1 LNFIQLYIGY
11 IGASRAYGLHFE
23 LMDAAL
29 FLTNEGI
36 TIYLGH
42 NYRWSRKWRF
52 TATNAYVQ
60 TKTPASALSISK
72 KPAQVIAA
80 AAGGLATAA
89 QAFATAAVPAP
100 AYAPVVSVVPLKR
113 SNSKTAAKPFAS
125 NAPQHGSTDAPAVQ
139 TGGRREKVR
148 ARAMAG

>member
-42 NYRWSRKWRF
+42 KYRWSRKWRF
-52 TATNAYVQ
+52 AAQNAYAQ
-60 TKTPASALSISK
+60 SKSAASAGSISN

-89 QAFATAAVPAP
+89 QALATAAVP
-100 AYAPVVSVVPLKR
+100 AYAPVVSVVPLNR
-113 SNSKTAAKPFAS
+113 SNSKTVAKPFAA
-125 NAPQHGSTDAPAVQ
+125 NAPQHGAKDAPTVDTRA
-139 TGGRREKVR
+139 RRAKVR
-148 ARAMAG
+148 VPAMAG

>member
-1 LNFIQLYIGY
+1 LNFIQIYIGY
-11 IGASRAYGLHFE
+11 IGASRSYGLHFE

-42 NYRWSRKWRF
+42 KYRWSRKWRVNPQ
-52 TATNAYVQ
+52 AGAYVQ
-60 TKTPASALSISK
+60 TGAATSALS
-72 KPAQVIAA
+72 KPAQLVAA

-89 QAFATAAVPAP
+89 QALATAAVPVP

-113 SNSKTAAKPFAS
+113 TNSKTVAKQPFAS
-125 NAPQHGSTDAPAVQ
+125 NAPQHDSSDTPAVQ
-139 TGGRREKVR
+139 ARGRREKVR
-148 ARAMAG
+148 APAMAG

>member
-1 LNFIQLYIGY
+1 LNFIQIYIGY
-11 IGASRAYGLHFE
+11 IGASRSYGLHFE

-42 NYRWSRKWRF
+42 KYRWSRKWRVNPPK
-52 TATNAYVQ
+52 TGAYVR
-60 TKTPASALSISK
+60 TGAATSALS
-72 KPAQVIAA
+72 KPAQLVAA

-89 QAFATAAVPAP
+89 QALATAAVPVP

-113 SNSKTAAKPFAS
+113 SNSKTGAKQPFAS
-125 NAPQHGSTDAPAVQ
+125 NAPQHDSTDTSAVQ
-139 TGGRREKVR
+139 PRGRREKVR